1 MRIVTRGGQG
11 STPLPESWV
20 TINVEGKPVGFMVDT
35 GAQYS
40 VLNQK
45 DGPMSKKVAGCR
57 EQPGL
62 NDMDGLQNG
71 M

>member
-1 MRIVTRGGQG
+1 M
-11 STPLPESWV
+11 PLPESWV
-20 TINVEGKPVGFMVDT
+20 TINVEGKLVGFMVDL

-40 VLNQK
+40 VLTK
-45 DGPMSKKVAGCR
+45 EMDPCLRKVAGCR

-62 NDMDGLQNG
+62 SDMDGLQNG